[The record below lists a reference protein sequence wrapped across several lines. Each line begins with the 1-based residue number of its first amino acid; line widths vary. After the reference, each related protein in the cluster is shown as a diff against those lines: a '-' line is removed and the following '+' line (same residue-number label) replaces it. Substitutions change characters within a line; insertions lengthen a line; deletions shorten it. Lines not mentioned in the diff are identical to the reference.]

1 MAFAWIVWLVLAAIF
16 IGIEAMTPGFFLL
29 WFGVGALAAAVLALA
44 GIGGIGAQI
53 IVFLVVSVLL
63 LITSRNV
70 IERFFH
76 RNTSENHLKTGVET
90 LVGQIA
96 TVVEASD
103 GVLNQAAVRV
113 YGSVWTAFPNEGE
126 PPLQVGESVAVD
138 RIDGNTLYVRRRTT
152 RQHLFSETSE
162 NA

>member
-29 WFGVGALAAAVLALA
+29 WFGVGALAAAVLAFL
-44 GIGGIGAQI
+44 GIGGVGVQI

-76 RNTSENHLKTGVET
+76 RNTEEDHLKTGVET
-90 LVGQIA
+90 LVGQVV
-96 TVVEASD
+96 TVVEASA
-103 GVLNQAAVRV
+103 GALNQAAVKV
-113 YGSVWTAFPNEGE
+113 YGSVWTAIPNEGE
-126 PPLQVGESVAVD
+126 SPLQVGESVAID
-138 RIDGNTLYVRRRTT
+138 RIDGNTLYVRRRTSSH
-152 RQHLFSETSE
+152 HLFSETSD

>member
-1 MAFAWIVWLVLAAIF
+1 MVLAAIF

-29 WFGVGALAAAVLALA
+29 WFGVGSLAAALLALT

-76 RNTSENHLKTGVET
+76 RNTSEKQLKTGVET

-96 TVVEASD
+96 TVVEGSSGA
-103 GVLNQAAVRV
+103 LNQAAVRV
-113 YGSVWTAFPNEGE
+113 YGSVWTAFPTEGE
-126 PPLQVGESVAVD
+126 SPLQVGESVAVD
-138 RIDGNTLYVRRRTT
+138 HIDGNTLYVRRRIT